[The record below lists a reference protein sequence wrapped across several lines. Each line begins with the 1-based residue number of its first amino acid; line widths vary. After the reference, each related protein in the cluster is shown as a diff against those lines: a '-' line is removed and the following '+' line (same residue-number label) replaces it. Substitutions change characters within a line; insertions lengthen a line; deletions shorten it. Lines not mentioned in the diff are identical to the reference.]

1 MWQLSRRQLCL
12 TRRQS
17 KLREFIDKKVGKEKH
32 VPRFHAIPKT
42 ATDNYVGNEVG
53 VYPARRDIEGKVMCP
68 WCKQTTFGGKPGIVC
83 SVWPHHNWVYSAVN
97 ISGVEAKHSQKLV
110 ESGNAV
116 SPLSK
121 RHAPDEWRV
130 NDTRRMPP
138 DVFRPDRYFNA
149 KDYLNASD
157 PNRKTTPVSHKIDKW
172 IQKYGTAE
180 TLRFD
185 EFGQR
190 IRRLNGYS
198 MSTWLDPE
206 RYLLT
211 DDGRH
216 VVYVA
221 GMFDEAAG
229 AATYWGPGHQEFA
242 PIPSVASGDS
252 CQTAAESVAV
262 TIAVNHAVQMGFQ
275 RIQIRLNAA
284 ASLEGLDFDHIDV
297 EFRAIADEED
307 DEGLR
312 IANDLA
318 FEGVLQHLDNIIRA
332 QNRA

>member
-1 MWQLSRRQLCL
+1 
-12 TRRQS
+12 
-17 KLREFIDKKVGKEKH
+17 
-32 VPRFHAIPKT
+32 
-42 ATDNYVGNEVG
+42 
-53 VYPARRDIEGKVMCP
+53 
-68 WCKQTTFGGKPGIVC
+68 
-83 SVWPHHNWVYSAVN
+83 
-97 ISGVEAKHSQKLV
+97 
-110 ESGNAV
+110 
-116 SPLSK
+116 
-121 RHAPDEWRV
+121 
-130 NDTRRMPP
+130 MPP

-229 AATYWGPGHQEFA
+229 AATYWGPGALDIPAKISQFA
-242 PIPSVASGDS
+242 AIDGMLDLQFPTFGL
-252 CQTAAESVAV
+252 TA
-262 TIAVNHAVQMGFQ
+262 F
-275 RIQIRLNAA
+275 RL
-284 ASLEGLDFDHIDV
+284 
-297 EFRAIADEED
+297 
-307 DEGLR
+307 
-312 IANDLA
+312 
-318 FEGVLQHLDNIIRA
+318 
-332 QNRA
+332 